1 MPAGLTTPCLTFR
14 DIFVCTQHPYL
25 WCSPTQASQLTLA
38 FKRGVATLDGGSTL
52 IYGLFQKSRVL
63 AQDGV
68 QSAVEGAKIGLNET
82 SGGSRRSYLLK
93 AGTPSLFNRA
103 ATSAPALCVLTLLS
117 M

>member
-1 MPAGLTTPCLTFR
+1 MPAGLTTRCLTFR

-68 QSAVEGAKIGLNET
+68 EKKIRRHLVRARLRQGFGWKRWMYATVGLFT
-82 SGGSRRSYLLK
+82 YRVRYLVDSPK
-93 AGTPSLFNRA
+93 D
-103 ATSAPALCVLTLLS
+103 APAR
-117 M
+117 